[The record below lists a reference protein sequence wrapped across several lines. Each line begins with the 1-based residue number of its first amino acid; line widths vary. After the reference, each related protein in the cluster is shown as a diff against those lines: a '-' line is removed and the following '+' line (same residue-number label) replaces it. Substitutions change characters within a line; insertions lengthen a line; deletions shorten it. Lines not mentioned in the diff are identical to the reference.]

1 MYLSLSFP
9 GKVLKAK
16 WKNLKDKYRVEL
28 NKIPIF
34 RSGSGNEDFKSKW
47 PFFELMAFVKDTI
60 LPSTTTGNLPHS
72 ALDEGSNDIDSLDI
86 ASSDNCRPPTPTP
99 SPQSTG
105 ECSRSSYQSEE
116 AFRRPPSG
124 KKRRANTELDLYWQ
138 MEQQKLEIIKEGQKR
153 EHEHTNKP
161 DYHFFM
167 SLLPY
172 LEKLSP
178 LENLEVRGKIQN
190 IVIEAYRRIESISN
204 QES

>member
-1 MYLSLSFP
+1 MYFSLSFP

-28 NKIPIF
+28 NKIPVF

-86 ASSDNCRPPTPTP
+86 ASSDNCRPPTP

-124 KKRRANTELDLYWQ
+124 KKRRQ
-138 MEQQKLEIIKEGQKR
+138 I
-153 EHEHTNKP
+153 P
-161 DYHFFM
+161 
-167 SLLPY
+167 SLIYTGKWSNRNL
-172 LEKLSP
+172 KLSKRGRK
-178 LENLEVRGKIQN
+178 ENTNIQTSPT
-190 IVIEAYRRIESISN
+190 ITSS
-204 QES
+204 